1 MNTAGLTSMLDHNFM
16 RLVVRLSLLATAVFV
31 VACSTPPPIAH
42 KPLPPE
48 RQIPVGALKAL
59 TEWFPDLKVV
69 ANSSGPLRTDAVND
83 IAVVLTR
90 GGSSDDYV
98 LAVLEPAGQD
108 EYRVASASQTIN
120 PGCQQCSV
128 GVDVALH
135 GLYVHV
141 IRAAGPDFENFTYQF
156 AYADGAQALQMVG
169 VNAYIP
175 SAVDDDPIPHSFSA
189 SVDMTTGK
197 RTDIVEDALNDEPA
211 HRERQTSV
219 PVRPPITFDAF
230 SFAADALEAET
241 TRLPPVAFDPAAV
254 LPPAA
259 AETLRERF
267 PLMTVQS
274 QASGS
279 LRANGSRDIAAVL
292 APADRP
298 ARTGAASDALVAVL
312 LAQPDG
318 SMKLGDV
325 SGTLAHDCPTCDV
338 QVRIE
343 RRTLI
348 VQTTAVDA
356 AGSQSVD
363 YQFAFRPRETPL
375 RLVGVRTETAIRSS
389 DGDDRRYVN
398 SANLLTGDRI
408 DVVDAVVHGRKN
420 RSEQKT
426 RLPIRPPI
434 TLAAFA
440 FDPGALTEETRQDI
454 PREPKPET
462 AAAPASGVSGS

>member
-1 MNTAGLTSMLDHNFM
+1 M
-16 RLVVRLSLLATAVFV
+16 RLVTRVGLLATAAFV
-31 VACSTPPPIAH
+31 AACSTPPPIAQ

-59 TEWFPDLKVV
+59 TEWFPDLRVV
-69 ANSSGPLRTDAVND
+69 ANSSGPLQPGDVND

-90 GGSSDDYV
+90 GEGSGDYV
-98 LAVLEPAGQD
+98 LAVLEPAGHD
-108 EYRVASASQTIN
+108 EYRVATASQPIN

-128 GVDVALH
+128 GVDVARH
-135 GLYVHV
+135 GLFVHV
-141 IRAAGPDFENFTYQF
+141 IRAVGPDFENFTYQF
-156 AYADGAQALQMVG
+156 AYADVTRALRMVG
-169 VNAYIP
+169 VTAYIP
-175 SAVDDDPIPHSFSA
+175 SQPDDPIPHSFSA
-189 SVDMTTGK
+189 SVDMTTGQ
-197 RTDIVEDALNDEPA
+197 RTDVVEDAPNDELV

-219 PVRPPITFDAF
+219 PVRAPITFDAF
-230 SFAADALEAET
+230 SFAADALDVET
-241 TRLPPVAFDPAAV
+241 RRLPPVPFDPAAM
-254 LPPAA
+254 LPPVA
-259 AETLRERF
+259 AEALRERF
-267 PLMTVQS
+267 PQMTVQS

-279 LRANGSRDIAAVL
+279 LRGDGSRDIVAVL

-318 SMKLGDV
+318 SMKLADV

-338 QVRIE
+338 QVQIA

-348 VQTTAVDA
+348 VQTTAVDS

-363 YQFAFRPRETPL
+363 YQFAFRPRELPL
-375 RLVGVRTETAIRSS
+375 RLVGVRTETAIRSAN
-389 DGDDRRYVN
+389 GDDRRYVN

-408 DVVDAVVHGRKN
+408 DVVDGIVRGRKS

-440 FDPGALTEETRQDI
+440 FDTNTLVEETRQDI
-454 PREPKPET
+454 PREPKAE
-462 AAAPASGVSGS
+462 